1 MLLCLASIWR
11 YVHVF
16 NLHPHSLNASRGNQ
30 NYFNQFIFF
39 FSENAQYLTEGKTVE
54 AIILY
59 TFLQKSSV
67 FFI

>member
-1 MLLCLASIWR
+1 MFMFSTSIPIPLTPA
-11 YVHVF
+11 VAIKII
-16 NLHPHSLNASRGNQ
+16 LISLS
-30 NYFNQFIFF
+30 F